1 MVAIN
6 RRVAKPF
13 KKTSVAL
20 RRAWNQHFLRVS
32 FTEDNGK
39 RLCFANETCRLKDF
53 YQRQAC
59 HFYSTK
65 SLQRQPDDC
74 VEALSG

>member
-1 MVAIN
+1 M
-6 RRVAKPF
+6 
-13 KKTSVAL
+13 AL

-32 FTEDNGK
+32 FTEENGK

-59 HFYSTK
+59 HFCSSN
-65 SLQRQPDDC
+65 SLQRQPDEC
-74 VEALSG
+74 IEVLSSISNALMQPLRG